1 MRIRRAASRLLG
13 SASAAFSA
21 QAEAPPVIATATAS
35 ELPPPPAPAAADA
48 AAAVD
53 VGLAGPEGPC
63 EQSLSPW
70 DLPCELLDD
79 STDSQ
84 NLQEAPFDKYLVRIP
99 RRASFVL
106 NSELE
111 LEDDTMESKDKIWN
125 HDDEEEEVKNQKPA
139 AHSLKKDGAVRKR
152 SRKGN
157 DEPILQEE
165 ELDMVMKTEESEDKE
180 ATIWFCKKND
190 GKKWHCRSIVDRP
203 NALCDYHLARSRSSY
218 TPSSENGASATAAA
232 TCSSGPTKADAIG
245 KIKAPPA
252 KSSGAKRNSPGG
264 AAASSSKAAAATATA
279 PSSSKASSSSSV
291 SVTVPTSSISQR
303 RKRRKKSTNGSGGDY
318 YFYDLF
324 GPFRGKDRRNHGV
337 VSASEEDHKGL
348 LKAKEKMEYIDV
360 DNLSNNSSITGG
372 GDKEN
377 DENYVV
383 GGAGKARAE
392 KRKGKIAVEKMPF
405 PKMVKKRTVK
415 ERSLKSLL

>member
-1 MRIRRAASRLLG
+1 
-13 SASAAFSA
+13 
-21 QAEAPPVIATATAS
+21 
-35 ELPPPPAPAAADA
+35 
-48 AAAVD
+48 
-53 VGLAGPEGPC
+53 
-63 EQSLSPW
+63 
-70 DLPCELLDD
+70 
-79 STDSQ
+79 

-125 HDDEEEEVKNQKPA
+125 HDDEEEEEVKNQKPA
-139 AHSLKKDGAVRKR
+139 AHSLKKDGAARKR

-165 ELDMVMKTEESEDKE
+165 EEDMVMKTEESEDKE

-190 GKKWHCRSIVDRP
+190 GKKWHCRSIVDGP
-203 NALCDYHLARSRSSY
+203 NTLCDYHLARSRSSY

-252 KSSGAKRNSPGG
+252 KSSGAKRNSPGA

-279 PSSSKASSSSSV
+279 PSSSKASSSSV

-377 DENYVV
+377 DEDYVV